1 MGNGIS
7 SNNFNKIH
15 LFVVGIELGSVVVE
29 QAWINVLIKTTALD
43 KNGEWESYRCISRG
57 SNGPL
62 VQVCKE
68 IFKL

>member
-7 SNNFNKIH
+7 SNSSNKIY

-43 KNGEWESYRCISRG
+43 KNGGLGKLQMYFKGVHWST
-57 SNGPL
+57 GPG
-62 VQVCKE
+62 E
-68 IFKL
+68 